1 MKNRFPEI
9 KKNFGFGCMRMQT
22 KGDDVDHDEFR
33 KMIDTFMENGFNYFD
48 TARIY
53 FDGKSEIALR
63 KCLTSR
69 YPRESYVLTDK
80 LSYNFFKCKEDIEP
94 CLNAQ
99 LADCGV
105 EYFDFYLMHA
115 QSSRSYDHYK
125 NNGAYE
131 EAFRLKEAG
140 KIRHVGLSFH
150 DNAEFLDKIL
160 TENPGIEV
168 VQLQFNYVDYEDER
182 VQSRLCYEVCV
193 KHNKPVM
200 VMEPVKGGQLVNMSE
215 PMGKIIDDLGGGSRA
230 SYALRF
236 AASFPNVIMV
246 LSGMGNMEM
255 VNDNI
260 HTMKDFK
267 PLNAQEMAAL
277 KKAAAVYHGE
287 EQIPCTGCRYCV
299 DGCPENIPIPDLFKA
314 VNTAKL
320 TGAAADLDN
329 IPGGKAADCVKCG
342 KCEKSC
348 PQFLPIRALLRKLAS
363 AKQEG

>member
-1 MKNRFPEI
+1 MKNMFPEI

-33 KMIDTFMENGFNYFD
+33 KMIDIFMENGFNYFD

-53 FDGKSEIALR
+53 FDGKSEVALR
-63 KCLTSR
+63 ECLTSR
-69 YPRESYVLTDK
+69 YPRESFVLTDK
-80 LSYNFFKCKEDIEP
+80 LSYNYFKCREDIEP
-94 CLNAQ
+94 CLDAQ

-105 EYFDFYLMHA
+105 SYFDFYLMHA
-115 QSSRSYDHYK
+115 QSSRSYEHYK

-140 KIRHVGLSFH
+140 KIRHVGISFH
-150 DNAEFLDKIL
+150 DSAEVLDKIL

-168 VQLQFNYVDYEDER
+168 VQLQFNYVDYEDDR
-182 VQSRLCYEVCV
+182 VQSKLCYEVCV

-215 PMGKIIDDLGGGSRA
+215 PMAKIIDGLGDGSRA

-236 AASFPNVIMV
+236 AAGFPNVIMV
-246 LSGMGNMEM
+246 LSGMGNMDM

-260 HTMKDFK
+260 RTMKDFK
-267 PLNAQEMAAL
+267 PLSEEEKAEL
-277 KKAAAVYHGE
+277 KKAAAVYWGT

-299 DGCPENIPIPDLFKA
+299 EGCPQQIRIPDLF
-314 VNTAKL
+314 
-320 TGAAADLDN
+320 AAANAAKNAGVATDISD
-329 IPGGKAADCVKCG
+329 IPGGKPADCVWCG

-348 PQFLPIRALLRKLAS
+348 PQFLPIRALLRKFGS
-363 AKQEG
+363 AKEE

>member
-1 MKNRFPEI
+1 MKNTFPEI

-33 KMIDTFMENGFNYFD
+33 KMIDIFMENGFNYFD

-53 FDGKSEIALR
+53 FDGKSEIAFR
-63 KCLTSR
+63 ECLTSR
-69 YPRESYVLTDK
+69 YPRESFVLTDK
-80 LSYNFFKCKEDIEP
+80 LSYNYFKCREDIEP
-94 CLNAQ
+94 CLDAQ

-105 EYFDFYLMHA
+105 SYFDFYLMHA
-115 QSSRSYDHYK
+115 QSSRSYEHYK

-140 KIRHVGLSFH
+140 KIRHVGISFH
-150 DNAEFLDKIL
+150 DSAEVLDKIL

-168 VQLQFNYVDYEDER
+168 VQLQFNYVDYEDDR
-182 VQSRLCYEVCV
+182 VQSKLCYEVCV

-215 PMGKIIDDLGGGSRA
+215 PMAKIIDGLGDGSRA

-236 AASFPNVIMV
+236 AAGFPNVIMV
-246 LSGMGNMEM
+246 LSGMGNMDM

-260 HTMKDFK
+260 RTMKDFK
-267 PLNAQEMAAL
+267 PLSEEEKAEL
-277 KKAAAVYHGE
+277 KKAAAVYWGT

-299 DGCPENIPIPDLFKA
+299 EGCPQQIRIPDLF
-314 VNTAKL
+314 
-320 TGAAADLDN
+320 AAANAAKNAGKDTDISD
-329 IPGGKAADCVKCG
+329 IPGGRPADCVWCG

-348 PQFLPIRALLRKLAS
+348 PQFLPIRALLRKFGS
-363 AKQEG
+363 AKEE